1 MVRAPQGTKVV
12 AGIRVLIAD
21 DHALFR
27 AGIRR
32 ILESFDGV
40 DVVAEASDGHEA
52 LRLTERHH
60 PHVLLLDVAMP
71 GLNGIEATARVCRD
85 FAQSRVILLSMHE
98 GEEYVL
104 RALRAGASGYLL
116 KSASPTELELA
127 VRAVARGETYL
138 SPAVSRHLVDDYRRR
153 QAPATDPLDQ
163 ITLRQREILQLIA
176 EGNTTKAIAQKLGLS
191 VKTVENHRAGLME
204 RLDIH
209 DLAGLV
215 RWAIAR
221 GLVKAES

>member
-1 MVRAPQGTKVV
+1 MG
-12 AGIRVLIAD
+12 GIRVLIAD

-32 ILESFDGV
+32 ILESFEGI
-40 DVVAEASDGHEA
+40 DVVAEAADGHEA
-52 LRLTERHH
+52 LRLTEQHH
-60 PHVLLLDVAMP
+60 PHVLLLDIAMP
-71 GLNGIEATARVCRD
+71 ELNGIEVTARIVRD
-85 FAQSRVILLSMHE
+85 FQQSRVILLSMHD

-127 VRAVARGETYL
+127 VRAVARSENYL
-138 SPAVSRHLVDDYRRR
+138 SPAMSRHLVDDYRRR
-153 QAPATDPLDQ
+153 QSPGTEPLDQ
-163 ITLRQREILQLIA
+163 LTPRQREILQLIA

-191 VKTVENHRAGLME
+191 AKTVENHRAGLME

-215 RWAIAR
+215 RWAVAR
-221 GLVKAES
+221 GLVTPES

>member
-1 MVRAPQGTKVV
+1 MG
-12 AGIRVLIAD
+12 GIRVLIAD

-32 ILESFDGV
+32 ILESFDGI
-40 DVVAEASDGHEA
+40 DVVAEAADGHQA
-52 LRLTERHH
+52 LQLTEQHH
-60 PHVLLLDVAMP
+60 PHVLLLDIAMP
-71 GLNGIEATARVCRD
+71 GLNGIEVTARIVRD
-85 FAQSRVILLSMHE
+85 FQQSRVILLSMHD

-127 VRAVARGETYL
+127 VRAVARSENYL
-138 SPAVSRHLVDDYRRR
+138 SPAMSRHLVDDYRRR
-153 QAPATDPLDQ
+153 QSPASEPLDQ
-163 ITLRQREILQLIA
+163 LTPRQREILQLIA

-191 VKTVENHRAGLME
+191 AKTVENHRAGLME
-204 RLDIH
+204 RLNIH

-215 RWAIAR
+215 RWAVAR
-221 GLVKAES
+221 GLVTPEF

>member
-32 ILESFDGV
+32 ILESFGGV

>member
-52 LRLTERHH
+52 LRLTEQHH

-71 GLNGIEATARVCRD
+71 GLNGIDATARVCRD

-153 QAPATDPLDQ
+153 QSPATDPLDQ

>member
-32 ILESFDGV
+32 ILESFGGV

-221 GLVKAES
+221 GLVRAES

>member
-1 MVRAPQGTKVV
+1 MG
-12 AGIRVLIAD
+12 GIRVLIAD

-32 ILESFDGV
+32 ILESFDGI
-40 DVVAEASDGHEA
+40 DVVAEAADGHQA
-52 LRLTERHH
+52 LQLAEQHH
-60 PHVLLLDVAMP
+60 PHVLLLDIAMP
-71 GLNGIEATARVCRD
+71 GLNGIEVTARIVRD
-85 FAQSRVILLSMHE
+85 FQQSRVILLSMHD

-127 VRAVARGETYL
+127 VRAVARSENYL
-138 SPAVSRHLVDDYRRR
+138 SPAMSRHLVDDYRRR
-153 QAPATDPLDQ
+153 QSPASEPLDQ
-163 ITLRQREILQLIA
+163 LTPRQREILQLIA

-191 VKTVENHRAGLME
+191 AKTVENHRAGLME
-204 RLDIH
+204 RLNIH

-215 RWAIAR
+215 RWAVAR
-221 GLVKAES
+221 GLVTPEF